1 MHPMYTIPHP
11 VVGAHAPLLAL
22 MGRSSADVAAI
33 AVRAGGRPALVLLAD
48 ELEDTLVGT
57 RFLDE
62 LAKAVG
68 EALSRLLGTRG

>member
-1 MHPMYTIPHP
+1 
-11 VVGAHAPLLAL
+11 
-22 MGRSSADVAAI
+22 MGHSSADVAAI

-48 ELEDTLVGT
+48 ELEDTLLGT